1 MRRFLGTRFGLG
13 TLEVM
18 SEENLE
24 IVRHAYA
31 PDEGGVCDTDLLDAL
46 APHVAPGIEFDFTD
60 TYPDGPVVKGL
71 ARTRKLMANWPWG
84 RLHFEPEGFVDVD
97 DDRVLVFVRAAARG
111 VGSGVPVERRTAHEC
126 TFSDGLLVR
135 FKVYSDRDHALE
147 ANGVDA
153 EDRRA
158 ARR

>member
-1 MRRFLGTRFGLG
+1 
-13 TLEVM
+13 M

-24 IVRHAYA
+24 IVRRAYA
-31 PDEGGVCDTDLLDAL
+31 PAKGGVCDTDLLDAL
-46 APHVAPGIEFDFTD
+46 APQAAPEIEFDFTD
-60 TYPDGPVVKGL
+60 TYPDGPVVKGF
-71 ARTRKLMANWPWG
+71 ARTRTLMANWPWG
-84 RLHFEPEGFVDVD
+84 RLHFEPEGFIDVD
-97 DDRVLVFVRAAARG
+97 GDRVLVFVRAAARG

-126 TFSDGLLVR
+126 TFSDGRLVR

-153 EDRRA
+153 LDERRA